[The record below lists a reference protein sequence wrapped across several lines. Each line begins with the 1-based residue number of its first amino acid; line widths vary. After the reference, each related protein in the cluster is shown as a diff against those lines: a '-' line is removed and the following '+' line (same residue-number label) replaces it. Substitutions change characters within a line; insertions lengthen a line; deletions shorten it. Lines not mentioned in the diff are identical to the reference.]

1 MTSVPPY
8 SGWREPILAHFTQ
21 EIATVAR
28 LTIVVDPDRLLTEET
43 ILDGIRERG
52 FDLIPFEDQV
62 AFRFAYETRYR
73 RAWDRG
79 EETNLV
85 VLLHTVR
92 ADASALPFDLLE
104 GARRDRR
111 LLQFSR
117 ADLFPKLSPAVLDG
131 LETSSFDGLHR
142 ALALRAPEH
151 PLGDDRTK
159 EFLVREV
166 FEIAPE
172 QIRNPAEL
180 LRLLLR
186 RHYRGQRLPP
196 VLDAWI
202 IAQLEKTKR
211 FTSWPLE
218 RLLSNRE
225 DFLTFLQ
232 ERWPLFVTKPKVA
245 GTGVAEPTEPY
256 GLRVPGPVDLPFDHE
271 DVRVYI
277 DSLFLDGLLAPTSAL
292 PKKAVEGTWLSVGVR
307 GDDVEDASLRFERLT
322 DALEKSL
329 PTDADGY
336 RSWTDTAWRWA
347 EWSALRWTLGA
358 RALEPKA
365 ATITALEK
373 RVDETFTRWM
383 LAHYASLH
391 NVSYLP
397 LPVMVHQVPR
407 HLAHGWVSASRGGPA
422 SKRVALL
429 VMDGLA
435 LSQWTLLRAQL
446 TDRKHRVSE
455 HAIFAWV
462 PTLTSVSRQSIFA
475 GEPPFYFSASLNT
488 TAKEES
494 HWRRFWEDRD
504 ASRAEVAYV
513 CQKSQEP
520 DAALIERVKE
530 AAAHPRCRVLGVVV
544 GMVDQMMHGAVTG
557 AEGFHAQVRHWS
569 ETGAFQRLVE
579 TLLELGYEVVITA
592 DHGNVEAIGF
602 GKPNVGEVA
611 DSRGERVHVFA
622 DELMRRKVQDEYT
635 QTIAWP
641 QIALPDDYRALLA
654 SERRAFIT
662 EGARNVGHGGISLE
676 ELFVPFITVG
686 ST

>member
-1 MTSVPPY
+1 MAALAGVSLV
-8 SGWREPILAHFTQ
+8 RERLRSTEPLLLPRPSALALTASTLLLADAVVGFLLGSHPGGDAGFH
-21 EIATVAR
+21 VAR
-28 LTIVVDPDRLLTEET
+28 IRWLITEGFNGIDPLVPF
-43 ILDGIRERG
+43 GRERVYQANLYHA
-52 FDLIPFEDQV
+52 LI
-62 AFRFAYETRYR
+62 
-73 RAWDRG
+73 
-79 EETNLV
+79 
-85 VLLHTVR
+85 
-92 ADASALPFDLLE
+92 ASA
-104 GARRDRR
+104 
-111 LLQFSR
+111 
-117 ADLFPKLSPAVLDG
+117 ADLFGASAWQSWFHVWPWAKLVSAGAAGHLAWTCFGRRWIAWIAAVTAAAWNATYSVVPYPNTLSVMWLLPLAAAFCVQACVEDERQRVLTAAVG
-131 LETSSFDGLHR
+131 LAVTSLVLAQAHPHRRDGLHR

-232 ERWPLFVTKPKVA
+232 ERWPLFVTKPKVT

-336 RSWTDTAWRWA
+336 RSWTDTAWRCA

-358 RALEPKA
+358 RAPEPKA
-365 ATITALEK
+365 ATITALAK

-383 LAHYASLH
+383 LAHYASLQ

-422 SKRVALL
+422 SKRLALL

-520 DAALIERVKE
+520 DAALIERVK
-530 AAAHPRCRVLGVVV
+530 
-544 GMVDQMMHGAVTG
+544 
-557 AEGFHAQVRHWS
+557 
-569 ETGAFQRLVE
+569 
-579 TLLELGYEVVITA
+579 
-592 DHGNVEAIGF
+592 
-602 GKPNVGEVA
+602 
-611 DSRGERVHVFA
+611 
-622 DELMRRKVQDEYT
+622 
-635 QTIAWP
+635 
-641 QIALPDDYRALLA
+641 
-654 SERRAFIT
+654 
-662 EGARNVGHGGISLE
+662 
-676 ELFVPFITVG
+676 
-686 ST
+686 